1 MQRIVVIGASVM
13 DVLMKSSQFKI
24 VKNSTVHGG
33 VALCE
38 VLGGKIEAEEG
49 LMTSGGGGSNVSVGL
64 KRLGEAVKMITK
76 VGEDKMGKIFIDEMN
91 SYQID
96 LSMVQSGSKNT
107 GVSTVLINGDGQRS
121 IITFRG
127 ESLKIDSEKIDWEQI
142 VNADWV
148 QISSLGGRMDLLEDT
163 INFCFEKGIK
173 VGLNPGRAEIE
184 SGKLWRLL
192 PKVEA
197 LIVNRS
203 EASIICGMVFEKE
216 ADIFKKISECGSRVI
231 AITDGKN
238 GAALIRSGKWVK
250 MDTFPNKSVDD
261 TGAGDAFVSG
271 FVEGLINYVSDEKML
286 KMGLANGSSVV
297 TKMGAKVGL
306 LSKDEMEKWMKKK
319 LKTVEG
325 WIH

>member
-24 VKNSTVHGG
+24 VKNSAVHGG

-49 LMTSGGGGSNVSVGL
+49 LMTSGGGGSNVAVGL
-64 KRLGEAVKMITK
+64 KRLGEAVKMVTK
-76 VGEDKMGKIFIDEMN
+76 VGEDSMGKIFMEEMN
-91 SYQID
+91 SYQVD

-127 ESLKIDSEKIDWEQI
+127 ESLEIDTKKIDWNQFK
-142 VNADWV
+142 NADWV
-148 QISSLGGRMDLLEDT
+148 QISSLGGRMDLLEDIVSYCYT
-163 INFCFEKGIK
+163 NGIRI
-173 VGLNPGRAEIE
+173 GLNPGKSEIE
-184 SGKLWRLL
+184 SGKLWPLL
-192 PKVEA
+192 SKIEA
-197 LIVNRS
+197 LILNRS
-203 EASIICGMVFEKE
+203 EASVVCGVDFENE
-216 ADIFKKISECGSRVI
+216 QDIFKMLSDSGVRVI
-231 AITDGKN
+231 AVTDGKR
-238 GAALIRSGKWVK
+238 GATLIRSGKWVK
-250 MDTFPNKSVDD
+250 MNTFLNKSVDD
-261 TGAGDAFVSG
+261 TGAGDAFVCG

-297 TKMGAKVGL
+297 TKMGAKAGL

-319 LKTVEG
+319 LKSVEG
-325 WIH
+325 WV